1 MALDMYPG
9 PVYGGYSSPRTLGTM
24 RKTVGNECPGNLAT
38 GYISRPISDIHPPSP
53 ISHPPPKNR
62 AEISAKLF
70 TKTPFSAYNRSVA
83 GGTRAC
89 AELITTKTKP
99 KGGSAMR
106 TMLMH
111 NMPVGLMPGGKILKP
126 RFGRVRI

>member
-1 MALDMYPG
+1 MPWSQRATILQKI
-9 PVYGGYSSPRTLGTM
+9 SS
-24 RKTVGNECPGNLAT
+24 
-38 GYISRPISDIHPPSP
+38 I
-53 ISHPPPKNR
+53 
-62 AEISAKLF
+62 LF
-70 TKTPFSAYNRSVA
+70 TKTPLSAYNRTVA
-83 GGTRAC
+83 GGMCAR